1 MEIDG
6 FEYDSGWRS
15 LPMPTHE
22 EDGGQ
27 QMGVPRGMSIAAET
41 EHPDEAGLVMRY
53 LASPEIAEERYLFRD
68 AAPTMSVPLYEESEE
83 LEEIQ
88 PYFTEEI
95 QEVFLSL
102 PAQLPP
108 GTDTSAVADILV
120 NLLEELTVTGTD
132 DAPEEVA
139 ERYQAEFEE
148 LVADR

>member
-1 MEIDG
+1 
-6 FEYDSGWRS
+6 
-15 LPMPTHE
+15 
-22 EDGGQ
+22 
-27 QMGVPRGMSIAAET
+27 MSIAAET
-41 EHPDEAGLVMRY
+41 EHPNEAGLVMRY

-83 LEEIQ
+83 LGEIQ

-139 ERYQAEFEE
+139 ERYQAEFEA
-148 LVADR
+148 LVAER